1 MAVNLATKYEKQLAT
16 VQTLGSLIAGR
27 TNTQYNWDGTQS
39 INVLTPTTQPLGD
52 YTRSGSNRYGTPAEL
67 QDTKQTLTL
76 TKDKAFSITVDKGN
90 NSDQQH
96 AKQRGVVVRAQI
108 EEQVVPYWD
117 KNAFTV
123 WGASTNTCTA
133 VATLDKDNV
142 MDIIIEARKKLV
154 DQKFPVNIQDCTAY
168 VTTDMYAFLLKNP
181 LFMGI
186 ETLAKDMITK
196 GVVGKSQGF
205 LIKEVPS
212 GYFGTG
218 IHAIFTHRKAVIAVD
233 KLKELHMHT
242 NPPGINGDLIEGR
255 YYGDAFI
262 LTAYDKGVV
271 VSKNA

>member
-39 INVLTPTTQPLGD
+39 INVLTPTTQALVD

-142 MDIIIEARKKLV
+142 MDIIIEARK
-154 DQKFPVNIQDCTAY
+154 N
-168 VTTDMYAFLLKNP
+168 
-181 LFMGI
+181 
-186 ETLAKDMITK
+186 
-196 GVVGKSQGF
+196 
-205 LIKEVPS
+205 
-212 GYFGTG
+212 
-218 IHAIFTHRKAVIAVD
+218 
-233 KLKELHMHT
+233 
-242 NPPGINGDLIEGR
+242 
-255 YYGDAFI
+255 
-262 LTAYDKGVV
+262 
-271 VSKNA
+271 